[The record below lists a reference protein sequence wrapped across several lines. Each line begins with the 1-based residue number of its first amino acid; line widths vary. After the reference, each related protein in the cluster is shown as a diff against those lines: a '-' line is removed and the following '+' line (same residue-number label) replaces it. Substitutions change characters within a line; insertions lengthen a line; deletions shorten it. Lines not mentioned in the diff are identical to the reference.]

1 MLARAIRNSAPY
13 WAGEYAVVYTY
24 FTGGSR
30 TPQRD
35 VGWITLQMY
44 KEWTGSGVYG
54 KRGVTVNNLIKRA
67 AKQIDQI
74 NAGESIGD
82 LDAISGLL
90 QFAIDEFNH
99 FAILCKAFLKLQPR
113 GRMSIEQ
120 MGDMPEGRR
129 LVEMRHA
136 WRERPNGDLIVDL
149 TEGGGLG
156 MYFAVGDAFD
166 GAEQRSEVDE
176 LITRFAQATITDE
189 TEHMAGRFRR
199 ALQADLEPEDWE
211 QVETGLRELFAQKLR
226 ERNQQFGEPFSADEL
241 ERMGADAEAGR
252 AYLERNLG
260 FLGERLGIPV

>member
-1 MLARAIRNSAPY
+1 MLARAIRKSASY
-13 WAGEYAVVYTY
+13 WAGEYAVVHTY

-35 VGWITLQMY
+35 VGWITLQMF

-54 KRGVTVNNLIKRA
+54 KRGVTVNSLIKRA
-67 AKQIDQI
+67 AAQIDKI
-74 NAGESIGD
+74 DAGESIGD

-99 FAILCKAFLKLQPR
+99 FSILCKAFLKLQPQ

-120 MGDMPEGRR
+120 MGDMPESRR
-129 LVEMRHA
+129 LVEMRHT
-136 WRERPNGDLIVDL
+136 WREQPNGDLIVDL

-156 MYFAVGDAFD
+156 MYFAVGDAFA
-166 GAEQRSEVDE
+166 GVQQRSEVDE

-211 QVETGLRELFAQKLR
+211 QVEVGLQELFAQKLR
-226 ERNQQFGEPFSADEL
+226 ERNQQFGEPYSASEL
-241 ERMGADAEAGR
+241 ERMGANAAAGR
-252 AYLERNLG
+252 AYLQRNLG
-260 FLGERLGIPV
+260 FLGERLEIPV